1 MLEDLRKIASEPV
14 DEPPVPEEKPASGP
28 SNRRRRPFLGM
39 TAGQRLVI
47 SILLLVM
54 VLVLGILC
62 LLATGKVVLP

>member
-14 DEPPVPEEKPASGP
+14 DEPPVPEKKPASSP

-54 VLVLGILC
+54 VLVLGSLC